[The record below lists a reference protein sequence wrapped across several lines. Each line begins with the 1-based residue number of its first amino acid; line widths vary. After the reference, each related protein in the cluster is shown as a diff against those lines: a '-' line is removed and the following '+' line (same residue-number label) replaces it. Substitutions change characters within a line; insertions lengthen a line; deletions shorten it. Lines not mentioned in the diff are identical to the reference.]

1 MLLLVRRRHRPRGLH
16 RRLHRGRLHRRQ
28 RTVAMGHRR
37 LVAMGHRRRGHRN
50 GSRIRPGR
58 RRPLLPLLL
67 HPFISLTHSLTHT
80 QSPTRPSTRPP
91 TRSLTLSHPLAHSP
105 ARSSLSP
112 RDPRPAK
119 QHQRCRRRQRRRPMM
134 LHPAAHGG

>member
-1 MLLLVRRRHRPRGLH
+1 MLLLVRRRHRPRGL
-16 RRLHRGRLHRRQ
+16 RRCLRGRLRRRRCHRS
-28 RTVAMGHRR
+28 VGHRR
-37 LVAMGHRRRGHRN
+37 AAPQLRWPRSGHRS

-105 ARSSLSP
+105 AHSSLSP